1 MSNTTT
7 ATKPTFLS
15 IISRTEEQRSQEVL
29 SYDCEQ
35 AQLSLAANISETRR
49 VLSEKKNQR
58 LSFIKPG
65 VDWNALANL
74 DQEIVGYSAGL
85 KQLEAYQTEY
95 FPA

>member
-1 MSNTTT
+1 
-7 ATKPTFLS
+7 
-15 IISRTEEQRSQEVL
+15 
-29 SYDCEQ
+29 
-35 AQLSLAANISETRR
+35 
-49 VLSEKKNQR
+49 
-58 LSFIKPG
+58 